1 MSIKKNKVLTNI
13 LLPLFYL
20 PPISWFAVFLREDA
34 EIIFEQHENFPKQ
47 TYRNRTNIYGAN
59 GKLSLIIPMNH
70 NGTRLLKDIQTSNR
84 EKWQH
89 IHWKSI
95 KTAYQTSPYFE
106 YYEDQLLE
114 IYNFKTASL
123 VEFNLNALKIIQ
135 KLLKTE
141 KAYSLNSEFFRE
153 PEQLSYRDQL
163 SAKSEPN
170 FIMEEY
176 YQSFSDKYGFLKDLS
191 IIDLLCN
198 KGPESMT
205 YIRNIKEK

>member
-1 MSIKKNKVLTNI
+1 MIKNKVLKNV

-20 PPISWFAVFLREDA
+20 PPISWFSVFLDEDS
-34 EIIFEQHENFPKQ
+34 EIVIEQFESFPKQ

-70 NGTRLLKDIQTSNR
+70 DGTRLINEIQMSTR
-84 EKWQH
+84 DKWQH

-106 YYEDQLLE
+106 YYEDQLEKIFTFKSSSLMAF
-114 IYNFKTASL
+114 NF
-123 VEFNLNALKIIQ
+123 NALKIIQ

-141 KAYSLNSEFFRE
+141 KKFTLTDEYFKN
-153 PEQLSYRDQL
+153 PEQLNYREKFSSKL
-163 SAKSEPN
+163 SVEFDMP
-170 FIMEEY
+170 EY
-176 YQSFSDKYGFLKDLS
+176 IQSFSTKYGYLEDLS

-198 KGPESMT
+198 KGPESLT
-205 YIRNIKEK
+205 YIKNIKSK

>member
-1 MSIKKNKVLTNI
+1 MQI
-13 LLPLFYL
+13 LLPIFYL
-20 PPISWFAVFLREDA
+20 PPISWFAVFLQDDA
-34 EIIFEQHENFPKQ
+34 EIVFEQYESFPKQ

-70 NGTRLLKDIQTSNR
+70 NGTRLLKVIQTSTR

-106 YYEDQLLE
+106 YYEDELE
-114 IYNFKTASL
+114 KIFSFKTSSL
-123 VEFNLNALKIIQ
+123 LEFNLNALKIVQ

-141 KAYSLNSEFFRE
+141 KAYSLNNEYIKN
-153 PEQLSYRDQL
+153 PEYLSYRDQL
-163 SAKSEPN
+163 SAKTETD
-170 FIMEEY
+170 FQMEEY
-176 YQSFSDKYGFLKDLS
+176 YQSFSDKYGYLKDLS

-198 KGPESMT
+198 KGPEALT
-205 YIRNIKEK
+205 YIKNIKTK

>member
-1 MSIKKNKVLTNI
+1 MQI
-13 LLPLFYL
+13 LLPIFYL
-20 PPISWFAVFLREDA
+20 PPISWFAVFLQDDA
-34 EIIFEQHENFPKQ
+34 DIVFEQYENFPKQ

-70 NGTRLLKDIQTSNR
+70 NGTRQLKEIQTSTR

-106 YYEDQLLE
+106 YYEDELE
-114 IYNFKTASL
+114 KIFSFKTASL

-135 KLLKTE
+135 KLLKTD
-141 KAYSLNSEFFRE
+141 KAYSLNNEFIKE
-153 PEQLSYRDQL
+153 PEYRNFRDQL
-163 SAKSEPN
+163 SAKTETN
-170 FIMEEY
+170 FQMEEY
-176 YQSFSDKYGFLKDLS
+176 YQSFSDKYGYLKNLS

-198 KGPESMT
+198 KGPETLT
-205 YIRNIKEK
+205 YIKNIKIK